1 LKPGSAKGAE
11 VAAIANKLITAMATP
26 FFHKAHELRASASLG
41 IALYPED
48 GRDAETLLRNAD
60 AAMYHAKGQAKGGYA
75 FYSNELNAQMLHR
88 LEIEADLHRALENN
102 EFVLNFQPKIDVRT
116 GSVGG
121 VEALVR
127 WQHPRKGLV
136 PPGQFIPVAEETGLI
151 VPLGRWVL
159 NDACRRI
166 QGLAAFGCDPVGVAV
181 NISPRQF
188 REASVVDEVRSALED
203 TGLPPQLLEVEITE
217 ESAIEDTNRAL
228 CVLQGLKELGIR
240 IGIDDFGVG
249 YSSLGYMKR
258 FPIDTV
264 KIDRSFIRN
273 VDSDRKTPPSSRASS
288 CWQGASARAS
298 LPRALKPKGTISC
311 CRPRGAT
318 RSRASTSA
326 SRSPSRPWS
335 STFSRGPGALRS
347 RPHCARTEKSRRNSI
362 PGLWS

>member
-1 LKPGSAKGAE
+1 
-11 VAAIANKLITAMATP
+11 
-26 FFHKAHELRASASLG
+26 
-41 IALYPED
+41 
-48 GRDAETLLRNAD
+48 
-60 AAMYHAKGQAKGGYA
+60 MYHAKGQAKGGDA

-181 NISPRQF
+181 NLSPRQF
-188 REASVVDEVRSALED
+188 REASIVDEVRSALED

-217 ESAIEDTNRAL
+217 ESAMEDTNHGL

-273 VDSDRKTPPSSRASS
+273 VDSDRKDAAIVSGIIVLARSLGACVVAEGVETEGHYQLLRAKGCDEIQGFYFSRPLTFEALVEYI
-288 CWQGASARAS
+288 QQK
-298 LPRALKPKGTISC
+298 PRALG
-311 CRPRGAT
+311 
-318 RSRASTSA
+318 SRLHAV
-326 SRSPSRPWS
+326 
-335 STFSRGPGALRS
+335 
-347 RPHCARTEKSRRNSI
+347 
-362 PGLWS
+362 